1 MDASGDLGIWK
12 VVLSIVAVIILGIC
26 VYAISESSSSDYTY
40 TAPAATVRPSSS
52 ATETMAND
60 GYDNTDTYDDTD
72 VDITAD
78 DSSESDDT
86 SSSSST
92 SESSPSIY
100 RMVEVQWTDASYMTY
115 RALIVIMTDFSG
127 LVKVKYVHPQ
137 LGLLWITEGATLTNY
152 TDGSSIINCYHPQG
166 DYASGYSADNFKI
179 FPNGTWY
186 TQDDM
191 GAWST
196 AIVAASVGDSY
207 WGTKLNE
214 YGIN

>member
-1 MDASGDLGIWK
+1 LGIWK

-26 VYAISESSSSDYTY
+26 VYAISESSSSDYID
-40 TAPAATVRPSSS
+40 TAPVRPSSS
-52 ATETMAND
+52 ATETAAND
-60 GYDNTDTYDDTD
+60 GYDNADTYDDTD
-72 VDITAD
+72 VGITTD

-86 SSSSST
+86 SSSSFT
-92 SESSPSIY
+92 SESSPTIY

>member
-1 MDASGDLGIWK
+1 
-12 VVLSIVAVIILGIC
+12 
-26 VYAISESSSSDYTY
+26 
-40 TAPAATVRPSSS
+40 
-52 ATETMAND
+52 MAND

-100 RMVEVQWTDASYMTY
+100 RMAEVQWTDASYMTY